1 MRITAFALLFF
12 AVPALA
18 AETGNFPVFAE
29 TPSGDGDP
37 NAISCRAPQ
46 PLEPGVMG
54 PRICMHNNVWVRLTM
69 TGQDLSA
76 DGTKVFARAAT
87 AEPTGAGNPDA
98 VTCRKPVATTASRV
112 RRGPEVCLTNRYWKQ
127 LAAEDKRVSSSG
139 KVVSTKIYGAG
150 GTSSNGIPVVAA
162 EISPPL

>member
-1 MRITAFALLFF
+1 MRLAALALLVL
-12 AVPALA
+12 AGPALA
-18 AETGNFPVFAE
+18 AETGSFPVFAE

-46 PLEPGVMG
+46 ALESGAMG

-98 VTCRKPVATTASRV
+98 VTCRKPVTTTASRV

-139 KVVSTKIYGAG
+139 KIVSTKIYGAG